1 MIVWGILIQNLIML
15 NFLKVFDFWATFVRS
30 LKQIMISSLPLGATL
45 ALFVWSQSLMFY
57 VLQGNNNAETENG
70 ANFSYFASLIMSYR
84 FALGDFAVTDS
95 FSGAPNQ
102 IVFWLIFFIGSVIQ
116 LLIILNMVV
125 AVMSATFDEVTLSN
139 EANIYKSK
147 LSAIIDY
154 KFFTTGR
161 FENEF
166 QQLKYLFLLD
176 VDPAFTQLDPI
187 YQNDL
192 PE

>member
-1 MIVWGILIQNLIML
+1 
-15 NFLKVFDFWATFVRS
+15 
-30 LKQIMISSLPLGATL
+30 
-45 ALFVWSQSLMFY
+45 MFY
-57 VLQGNNNAETENG
+57 VLQGNNTADTENG
-70 ANFSYFASLIMSYR
+70 TNFSYFESLIMSYR
-84 FALGDFAVTDS
+84 FALGDFAITDS

-125 AVMSATFDEVTLSN
+125 AVMSATFDEVTLTN

-166 QQLKYLFLLD
+166 Q
-176 VDPAFTQLDPI
+176 
-187 YQNDL
+187 
-192 PE
+192 